1 MHNGM
6 PPIFRIRSILIIA
19 FFIVLWVS
27 AFVDII
33 KNKFK
38 KDYKVIWLIVVIFIP
53 ILGAI
58 YYFIIGRKQ
67 KIIKKPQITKYKRTS
82 NPK

>member
-1 MHNGM
+1 M

-19 FFIVLWVS
+19 FFVVLWAS

-33 KNKFK
+33 KNRFK
-38 KDYKVIWLIVVIFIP
+38 KDYKVIWLIVVVFIP

-58 YYFIIGRKQ
+58 LYFTIGRKQ
-67 KIIKKPQITKYKRTS
+67 KINKK
-82 NPK
+82 